1 MALETATFGAGR
13 FWDTEAV
20 FQHIRGVKLVQ
31 PGYAGG
37 KTTQATYEDVCSGE
51 TGHAEVVQVQFDNA
65 VVSFQS
71 LLEVFFKIHDPCAL
85 PLDAYA
91 YGSPH
96 RSIVLYHSAE
106 QKRLL
111 QEAMKRIE
119 RFCST
124 PLTTQILP
132 CSAFVP
138 AEQAHKNF
146 YKTNKNDPYCQEF
159 ILPKIHLSREV
170 FARKRMAA

>member
-1 MALETATFGAGR
+1 MTLEIATFGAGR

-37 KTTQATYEDVCSGE
+37 RTSNASYEDVCSGE

-71 LLEVFFKIHDPCAL
+71 LLEVFFKIHDPCAI
-85 PLDAYA
+85 PCDGYA
-91 YGSPH
+91 HGSPH
-96 RSIVLYHSAE
+96 RSIVIYHSAE
-106 QKRLL
+106 QKRVL
-111 QEAMKRIE
+111 QEAIKVME
-119 RFCST
+119 RFFAR
-124 PLTTQILP
+124 PLTTQVL
-132 CSAFVP
+132 SNTTFLP

-146 YKTNKNDPYCQEF
+146 YRANKNDP
-159 ILPKIHLSREV
+159 
-170 FARKRMAA
+170 

>member
-20 FQHIRGVKLVQ
+20 FQHVRGVKSVQ

-37 KTTQATYEDVCSGE
+37 KTLEVSYEEVCSGE

-65 VVSFQS
+65 VVSYQA
-71 LLEVFFKIHDPCAL
+71 LLDVFFKIHDPCSL
-85 PLDAYA
+85 PCDGYA
-91 YGSPH
+91 QGSPH
-96 RSIVLYHSAE
+96 RSIVFYHSAE
-106 QKRLL
+106 QKRVL
-111 QEAMKRIE
+111 QENLKRLE

-124 PLTTQILP
+124 PPTTQVL
-132 CSAFVP
+132 ANAMFFP

-146 YKTNKNDPYCQEF
+146 YKTNKNDPYCLEF
-159 ILPKIHLSREV
+159 ILPKILLSREV